1 MEIMYQTIILWKLNK
16 MANQHYT
23 IIEEP
28 QMLIDDYLYVCE
40 TWNMNLKEFLVKN
53 AGKEI
58 YIYGPSIV
66 TDKIRGIVK

>member
-1 MEIMYQTIILWKLNK
+1 

-23 IIEEP
+23 IIEE
-28 QMLIDDYLYVCE
+28 QQILIDDYVYVCE

-53 AGKEI
+53 AGKEL

-66 TDKIRGIVK
+66 TNEIVAIVK

>member
-1 MEIMYQTIILWKLNK
+1 

-23 IIEEP
+23 IIEEL
-28 QMLIDDYLYVCE
+28 QILIDDYVYICE
-40 TWNMNLKEFLVKN
+40 EWNMNLKEFLIKN

>member
-1 MEIMYQTIILWKLNK
+1 

-23 IIEEP
+23 IIEE
-28 QMLIDDYLYVCE
+28 QQILIDDYVYVCE
-40 TWNMNLKEFLVKN
+40 EWNMNLKEFLVKN

-58 YIYGPSIV
+58 YIYGPSIT

>member
-1 MEIMYQTIILWKLNK
+1 

-23 IIEEP
+23 ILEEP
-28 QMLIDDYLYVCE
+28 QILLDDYVYVCE
-40 TWNMNLKEFLVKN
+40 EWDMNLKEFLVKN

-58 YIYGPSIV
+58 YIYGPSIT

>member
-1 MEIMYQTIILWKLNK
+1 

-23 IIEEP
+23 ILEEP
-28 QMLIDDYLYVCE
+28 QILIDDYLYLCE

-66 TDKIRGIVK
+66 TNKIVAIVK

>member
-1 MEIMYQTIILWKLNK
+1 

-23 IIEEP
+23 ILEEP
-28 QMLIDDYLYVCE
+28 QILIDDYVYVCE
-40 TWNMNLKEFLVKN
+40 EWNMNLKEFLVKN

>member
-1 MEIMYQTIILWKLNK
+1 

-23 IIEEP
+23 ILEEP
-28 QMLIDDYLYVCE
+28 QILIDDYVYVCE
-40 TWNMNLKEFLVKN
+40 EWNMNLKEFLVKN

-58 YIYGPSIV
+58 YIYGPSIT

>member
-1 MEIMYQTIILWKLNK
+1 

-23 IIEEP
+23 ILEEP
-28 QMLIDDYLYVCE
+28 QILIDDYLYLCE
-40 TWNMNLKEFLVKN
+40 TWNMNLKEFLVKH
-53 AGKEI
+53 AGKEL

>member
-1 MEIMYQTIILWKLNK
+1 

-23 IIEEP
+23 IIEE
-28 QMLIDDYLYVCE
+28 QQILIDDYVYVCE
-40 TWNMNLKEFLVKN
+40 EWNMNLKEFLVKN
-53 AGKEI
+53 AGKEL

>member
-1 MEIMYQTIILWKLNK
+1 

-23 IIEEP
+23 IIEE
-28 QMLIDDYLYVCE
+28 QQILIDDYVYVCE
-40 TWNMNLKEFLVKN
+40 EWNMNLKEFLVKN